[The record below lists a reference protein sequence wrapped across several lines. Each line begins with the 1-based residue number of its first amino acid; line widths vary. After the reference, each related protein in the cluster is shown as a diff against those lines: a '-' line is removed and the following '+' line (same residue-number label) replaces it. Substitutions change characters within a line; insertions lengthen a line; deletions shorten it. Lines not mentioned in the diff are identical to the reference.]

1 MANTQN
7 NKKSSAPKKKAPQ
20 KSNASS
26 KSATQKKDNNKIELS
41 DFAKRQKAAIIM
53 LAVAAFI
60 LFLVIIKGESVWLAM
75 HNGLFGIFGFCVY
88 VIPAVLFY
96 MAIVF
101 SRDKPLGSIAAN
113 LTETAAFVALLS
125 GAIHIFVNDSQYLK
139 DAGIYEQIVDVWEK
153 APSLGSGGVIG
164 AILGGAV
171 SKMFG
176 KTGASVTF
184 IILILLVLMLITG
197 ATISGVFSAIK
208 KPIKSVNEMANEK
221 LEENARRRE
230 QEKLE
235 EKEEKEAPK
244 KAFNPPKQPT
254 VSVERFEDNFITDES
269 TFEPVEE
276 PEIPNIPVIKLPDST
291 PTEIIEN
298 TIEQAVIEKKTK
310 RKKSE
315 PPVPDGEP
323 IQTDESSDSNDEVE
337 QDLPFDNN
345 DSAKQEYIFP
355 PVDCLD
361 FAEKDSSTDNIAE
374 MQLGAKKLI
383 STLESFKIKAEV
395 TNICRG
401 PSVTRYELVPD
412 AGVRINKITNL
423 SDDIAL
429 RLAATSVRIEAPIP
443 GKSAI
448 GIEVPNSA
456 KSMVTIREI
465 IDTPEFRDS
474 KSKLTV
480 ALGKDITGNIIC
492 ADLAKMPHLLVAGT
506 TGSGKSVC
514 LNSMI
519 VSILFNASPDEVKLL
534 MIDPKM
540 VEFTVYNGI
549 AHLEVPVVSNPRKA
563 AGALGWAVGEMEKR
577 YKQFSENGVRD
588 IKGFNK
594 LCEFRDDL
602 QKMHQIV
609 IFIDELSDLMMVS
622 PKEVEDSICRLAQMA
637 RAAGIHL
644 VIATQRPSVDVITG
658 IIKANIPSRIAL
670 SVSSQVDSRTILDAV
685 GAEKLLGNG
694 DMLFNP
700 VGSSKPKRVQGCY
713 ISDAEVERVVNH
725 IKSQAQTT
733 YNEETIHEIEAK
745 AAASEN
751 AKGMASDG
759 TDDDDYDPMLND
771 AIEVVVNAGGASTTM
786 LQKKLK
792 LGYARASRVMDQL
805 EEKGIVGPSE
815 GAKPRAV
822 LISKQQWYE
831 MQALSSGAAP
841 SIDDVFEDDED
852 YAGADEDFD

>member
-1 MANTQN
+1 MATTQN
-7 NKKSSAPKKKAPQ
+7 KKTGAAQKKKPAQKSSAPKKTTTKETA
-20 KSNASS
+20 
-26 KSATQKKDNNKIELS
+26 KKEVNVTV
-41 DFAKRQKAAIIM
+41 KRQKTAIVLMAA
-53 LAVAAFI
+53 AV
-60 LFLVIIKGESVWLAM
+60 FLLCVALIKGESVWLTLHNAM
-75 HNGLFGIFGFCVY
+75 FGIFGFCVY
-88 VIPAVLFY
+88 IIPAVLIY
-96 MAIVF
+96 MAIVYAK
-101 SRDKPLGSIAAN
+101 DKPLGSIAAN
-113 LTETAAFVALLS
+113 LTGTGIFVALLS
-125 GAIHIFVNDSQYLK
+125 GAIHTFANTAEYLSSVGIGIQIS
-139 DAGIYEQIVDVWEK
+139 DAWNK
-153 APSLGSGGVIG
+153 AAALSNGGVFG
-164 AILGGAV
+164 AIIGGAI
-171 SKMFG
+171 SKLFG
-176 KTGASVTF
+176 KTGACIT
-184 IILILLVLMLITG
+184 IILLLVVLAMFLTG
-197 ATISGVFSAIK
+197 TTLLGLLNAIR
-208 KPIKSVNEMANEK
+208 KPVKRVGELTNEK
-221 LEENARRRE
+221 LEQNAVRRE
-230 QEKLE
+230 QLE
-235 EKEEKEAPK
+235 QEREKEKETK

-254 VSVERFEDNFITDES
+254 VAVEKFEDNFITDES
-269 TFEPVEE
+269 TFAPVEDVPM
-276 PEIPNIPVIKLPDST
+276 PEIPVVKLPDAE
-291 PTEIIEN
+291 PTDIIEE
-298 TIEQAVIEKKTK
+298 TIEAAVEEEKPK
-310 RKKSE
+310 RKRKA
-315 PPVPDGEP
+315 PAVPDGEP
-323 IQTDESSDSNDEVE
+323 IEEAVEIPVEVLPDSEPAYVFPTI
-337 QDLPFDNN
+337 DLLNL
-345 DSAKQEYIFP
+345 
-355 PVDCLD
+355 V
-361 FAEKDSSTDNIAE
+361 EKDGSTDSMTE
-374 MQLGAKKLI
+374 MQLGAKKLVA
-383 STLESFKIKAEV
+383 TLESFKINAEV

-401 PSVTRYELVPD
+401 PSVTRYELVPE
-412 AGVRINKITNL
+412 AGVRINKITGL

-448 GIEVPNSA
+448 GIEVPNGA
-456 KSMVTIREI
+456 KSMVSMREI
-465 IDTPEFRDS
+465 IDTPEFRDA
-474 KSKLTV
+474 KSKLNV

-519 VSILFNASPDEVKLL
+519 VSILYNASPDEVKLL

-594 LCEFRDDL
+594 LCETREDL
-602 QKMHQIV
+602 VKMHQIV

-670 SVSSQVDSRTILDAV
+670 SVSSQVDSRTILDSI

-700 VGSSKPKRVQGCY
+700 VGSSKPTRVQGCF

-733 YNEETIHEIEAK
+733 YNEETMHEIEAK
-745 AAASEN
+745 AAAAEN
-751 AKGMASDG
+751 AKKKTVDEDDESDW
-759 TDDDDYDPMLND
+759 DPMLND

-815 GAKPRAV
+815 GAKPRQV
-822 LISKQQWYE
+822 LLTKQQWYE
-831 MQALSSGAAP
+831 MQALADGAGAP
-841 SIDDVFEDDED
+841 NIDDVFADDDDFAGAEDDFE
-852 YAGADEDFD
+852 

>member
-1 MANTQN
+1 MATTQN
-7 NKKSSAPKKKAPQ
+7 KKNGAAQKKKPASKSSAPKKTAAKEPA
-20 KSNASS
+20 
-26 KSATQKKDNNKIELS
+26 KKEVNVTV
-41 DFAKRQKAAIIM
+41 KRQKTAIVLMAA
-53 LAVAAFI
+53 AV
-60 LFLVIIKGESVWLAM
+60 FLLCVALIKGESVWLTLHNAM
-75 HNGLFGIFGFCVY
+75 FGIFGFCVY
-88 VIPAVLFY
+88 IIPAVLIY
-96 MAIVF
+96 MAIVYAK
-101 SRDKPLGSIAAN
+101 DKPLGSIAAN
-113 LTETAAFVALLS
+113 LTGTGIFVALLS
-125 GAIHIFVNDSQYLK
+125 GAIHTFANTAEYLNTVGIGIQISDS
-139 DAGIYEQIVDVWEK
+139 WNK
-153 APSLGSGGVIG
+153 AAALSNGGVFG
-164 AILGGAV
+164 AIIGGAI
-171 SKMFG
+171 SKLFG
-176 KTGASVTF
+176 KTGACITIV
-184 IILILLVLMLITG
+184 LLLVVLAMFLTG
-197 ATISGVFSAIK
+197 TTLLGLLNAIR
-208 KPIKSVNEMANEK
+208 KPVKRVGELTNEK
-221 LEENARRRE
+221 LEQNAARRE
-230 QEKLE
+230 QLE
-235 EKEEKEAPK
+235 QEREKEKETK

-254 VSVERFEDNFITDES
+254 ISVEKFEDNFITDES
-269 TFEPVEE
+269 TFAPVEE
-276 PEIPNIPVIKLPDST
+276 VPVPEIPVVKLPDAE
-291 PTEIIEN
+291 PTDIIEE
-298 TIEQAVIEKKTK
+298 TIEAAVEEEKPK
-310 RKKSE
+310 RKRKA
-315 PPVPDGEP
+315 PAVPDGEP
-323 IQTDESSDSNDEVE
+323 IEEAVEIPVEVLPDSEPAYVFPTI
-337 QDLPFDNN
+337 DLLN
-345 DSAKQEYIFP
+345 
-355 PVDCLD
+355 VV
-361 FAEKDSSTDNIAE
+361 EKDGSTDSMTE
-374 MQLGAKKLI
+374 MQIGAKKLV
-383 STLESFKIKAEV
+383 STLESFKINAEV

-401 PSVTRYELVPD
+401 PSVTRYELVPE
-412 AGVRINKITNL
+412 AGVRINKITGL

-448 GIEVPNSA
+448 GIEVPNGA
-456 KSMVTIREI
+456 KSMVSMREI
-465 IDTPEFRDS
+465 IDTPEFRDA
-474 KSKLTV
+474 KSKLNV

-519 VSILFNASPDEVKLL
+519 VSILYNASPDEVKLL

-594 LCEFRDDL
+594 LCETREDL
-602 QKMHQIV
+602 VKMHQIV

-670 SVSSQVDSRTILDAV
+670 SVSSQVDSRTILDSI

-700 VGSSKPKRVQGCY
+700 VGSSKPTRVQGCF

-733 YNEETIHEIEAK
+733 YNEETMHEIEAK
-745 AAASEN
+745 AAAAEN
-751 AKGMASDG
+751 AKKKTVDEDDESDW
-759 TDDDDYDPMLND
+759 DPMLND

-822 LISKQQWYE
+822 LLTKQQWYE
-831 MQALSSGAAP
+831 MQALADGAGAP
-841 SIDDVFEDDED
+841 NIDDVFADDDDFAGAEDDFE
-852 YAGADEDFD
+852 

>member
-1 MANTQN
+1 MATTQN
-7 NKKSSAPKKKAPQ
+7 KKSGAAQKKKPAQKSSAPKKTTAKEPA
-20 KSNASS
+20 
-26 KSATQKKDNNKIELS
+26 KKEVNVTV
-41 DFAKRQKAAIIM
+41 KRQKTAIVLMAA
-53 LAVAAFI
+53 AV
-60 LFLVIIKGESVWLAM
+60 FLLCVALIKGESVWLTLHNAM
-75 HNGLFGIFGFCVY
+75 FGIFGFCVY
-88 VIPAVLFY
+88 IIPAVLIY
-96 MAIVF
+96 MAIVYAK
-101 SRDKPLGSIAAN
+101 DKPLGSIAAN
-113 LTETAAFVALLS
+113 LTGTGIFVALLS
-125 GAIHIFVNDSQYLK
+125 GAIHTFANTAEYLNTVGIGIQISDS
-139 DAGIYEQIVDVWEK
+139 WNK
-153 APSLGSGGVIG
+153 AASLSNGGVFG
-164 AILGGAV
+164 AIIGGAV
-171 SKMFG
+171 SKLFG
-176 KTGASVTF
+176 KTGACITIV
-184 IILILLVLMLITG
+184 LLLVVLAMFLTG
-197 ATISGVFSAIK
+197 TTLLGLLNAIR
-208 KPIKSVNEMANEK
+208 KPVKRVGELTNEK
-221 LEENARRRE
+221 LEQNAARRE
-230 QEKLE
+230 QLE
-235 EKEEKEAPK
+235 QEREKEKETK
-244 KAFNPPKQPT
+244 KAFSPPKQPT
-254 VSVERFEDNFITDES
+254 VAVEKFEDNFITDES
-269 TFEPVEE
+269 TFAPVEDVPM
-276 PEIPNIPVIKLPDST
+276 PEIPVVKLPDAE
-291 PTEIIEN
+291 PTDIIEE
-298 TIEQAVIEKKTK
+298 TIEAAVEEEKPKK
-310 RKKSE
+310 RRKA
-315 PPVPDGEP
+315 PAVPDGEP
-323 IQTDESSDSNDEVE
+323 IEEAVEIPVEVLPDAE
-337 QDLPFDNN
+337 PAYVFPTIDLLN
-345 DSAKQEYIFP
+345 I
-355 PVDCLD
+355 V
-361 FAEKDSSTDNIAE
+361 EKDGSTDSMTE
-374 MQLGAKKLI
+374 MQIGAKKLV
-383 STLESFKIKAEV
+383 STLESFKINAEV

-401 PSVTRYELVPD
+401 PSVTRYELVPE
-412 AGVRINKITNL
+412 AGVRINKITGL

-448 GIEVPNSA
+448 GIEVPNGA
-456 KSMVTIREI
+456 KSMVSMREI
-465 IDTPEFRDS
+465 IDTPEFRDA
-474 KSKLTV
+474 KSKLNV

-519 VSILFNASPDEVKLL
+519 VSILYNASPDEVKLL

-588 IKGFNK
+588 IKGFNR
-594 LCEFRDDL
+594 LCETREDL
-602 QKMHQIV
+602 VKMHQIV

-670 SVSSQVDSRTILDAV
+670 SVSSQVDSRTILDSI

-700 VGSSKPKRVQGCY
+700 VGSSKPTRVQGCF

-733 YNEETIHEIEAK
+733 YNEETMHEIEAK
-745 AAASEN
+745 AAAAEN
-751 AKGMASDG
+751 AKKKTVDEDDESDW
-759 TDDDDYDPMLND
+759 DPMLND

-822 LISKQQWYE
+822 LLTKQQWYE
-831 MQALSSGAAP
+831 MQALADGAGAP
-841 SIDDVFEDDED
+841 NIDDVFADDDDFAGAEDDFE
-852 YAGADEDFD
+852 

>member
-1 MANTQN
+1 MATTQN
-7 NKKSSAPKKKAPQ
+7 KKTGTAQKKKPAPKSSAPKKTAAKEPA
-20 KSNASS
+20 
-26 KSATQKKDNNKIELS
+26 KKEVNVTV
-41 DFAKRQKAAIIM
+41 KRQKTAIVLMAA
-53 LAVAAFI
+53 AV
-60 LFLVIIKGESVWLAM
+60 FLLCVALIKGESVWLTLHNAM
-75 HNGLFGIFGFCVY
+75 FGIFGFCVY
-88 VIPAVLFY
+88 IIPAVLIY
-96 MAIVF
+96 MAIVYAK
-101 SRDKPLGSIAAN
+101 DKPLGSIAAN
-113 LTETAAFVALLS
+113 LTGTGIFVALLS
-125 GAIHIFVNDSQYLK
+125 GAIHTFANTAEYLNTVGIGIQISDS
-139 DAGIYEQIVDVWEK
+139 WNK
-153 APSLGSGGVIG
+153 AASLSNGGVFG
-164 AILGGAV
+164 AIIGGAI
-171 SKMFG
+171 SKLFG
-176 KTGASVTF
+176 KTGACITIV
-184 IILILLVLMLITG
+184 LLLVVLAMFLTG
-197 ATISGVFSAIK
+197 TTLLGLLNAIR
-208 KPIKSVNEMANEK
+208 KPVKRVGELTNEK
-221 LEENARRRE
+221 LEQNAARRE
-230 QEKLE
+230 QLELEREK
-235 EKEEKEAPK
+235 EKEEKETK

-254 VSVERFEDNFITDES
+254 VAVEKFEDNFITDES
-269 TFEPVEE
+269 TFAPVEE
-276 PEIPNIPVIKLPDST
+276 VPMPEIPVVKLPDAE
-291 PTEIIEN
+291 PTDIIEE
-298 TIEQAVIEKKTK
+298 TIEAAVEAEKPK
-310 RKKSE
+310 RRRKA
-315 PPVPDGEP
+315 PAVPDGEP
-323 IQTDESSDSNDEVE
+323 IEEAVEIPVEVLPDSEPAYVFPTI
-337 QDLPFDNN
+337 DLLN
-345 DSAKQEYIFP
+345 I
-355 PVDCLD
+355 V
-361 FAEKDSSTDNIAE
+361 EKDGSTDSMTE
-374 MQLGAKKLI
+374 MQIGAKKLVA
-383 STLESFKIKAEV
+383 TLESFKINAEV

-401 PSVTRYELVPD
+401 PSVTRYELVPE
-412 AGVRINKITNL
+412 AGVRINKITGL

-448 GIEVPNSA
+448 GIEVPNGA
-456 KSMVTIREI
+456 KSMVSMREI
-465 IDTPEFRDS
+465 IDTPEFRDA
-474 KSKLTV
+474 KSKLNV

-519 VSILFNASPDEVKLL
+519 VSILYNASPDEVKLL

-594 LCEFRDDL
+594 LCETREDL
-602 QKMHQIV
+602 VKMHQIV

-670 SVSSQVDSRTILDAV
+670 SVSSQVDSRTILDSI

-700 VGSSKPKRVQGCY
+700 VGSSKPTRVQGCF

-733 YNEETIHEIEAK
+733 YNEETMHEIEAK
-745 AAASEN
+745 AAAAEN
-751 AKGMASDG
+751 AKKKTVDEDDESDW
-759 TDDDDYDPMLND
+759 DPMLND

-822 LISKQQWYE
+822 LLTKQQWYE
-831 MQALSSGAAP
+831 MQALADGAGAP
-841 SIDDVFEDDED
+841 NIDDVFEDDD
-852 YAGADEDFD
+852 DFAGAEDDFE

>member
-1 MANTQN
+1 MATTQN
-7 NKKSSAPKKKAPQ
+7 KKAGTAQKKKPASKSSAPKKTAAKEPA
-20 KSNASS
+20 
-26 KSATQKKDNNKIELS
+26 KKEVNVTV
-41 DFAKRQKAAIIM
+41 KRQKTAIVLMAA
-53 LAVAAFI
+53 AV
-60 LFLVIIKGESVWLAM
+60 FLLCVALIKGESVWLTLHNAM
-75 HNGLFGIFGFCVY
+75 FGIFGFCVY
-88 VIPAVLFY
+88 IIPAVLIY
-96 MAIVF
+96 MAIVYAK
-101 SRDKPLGSIAAN
+101 DKPLGSIAAN
-113 LTETAAFVALLS
+113 LTGTGVFVALLS
-125 GAIHIFVNDSQYLK
+125 GAIHTFANTAEYLNTVGIGIQISDS
-139 DAGIYEQIVDVWEK
+139 WNK
-153 APSLGSGGVIG
+153 AAALSNGGVFGAVIGG
-164 AILGGAV
+164 AI
-171 SKMFG
+171 SKLFG
-176 KTGASVTF
+176 KTGACITIV
-184 IILILLVLMLITG
+184 LLLVVLAMFLTG
-197 ATISGVFSAIK
+197 TTLLGLLNAIR
-208 KPIKSVNEMANEK
+208 KPVKRVGELTNEK
-221 LEENARRRE
+221 LEQNAARRE
-230 QEKLE
+230 QLE
-235 EKEEKEAPK
+235 QEREKEKETK

-254 VSVERFEDNFITDES
+254 ISVEKFEDNFITDES
-269 TFEPVEE
+269 TFAPVEE
-276 PEIPNIPVIKLPDST
+276 VPVPEIPVVKLPDAE
-291 PTEIIEN
+291 PTDIIEE
-298 TIEQAVIEKKTK
+298 TIEAAVEEEKPK
-310 RKKSE
+310 RKRKA
-315 PPVPDGEP
+315 PAVPDGEP
-323 IQTDESSDSNDEVE
+323 IEEAVEIPVEVLPDAE
-337 QDLPFDNN
+337 PAYVFPTIDLLN
-345 DSAKQEYIFP
+345 I
-355 PVDCLD
+355 V
-361 FAEKDSSTDNIAE
+361 EKDGSTDSMTE
-374 MQLGAKKLI
+374 MQIGAKKLV
-383 STLESFKIKAEV
+383 STLESFKINAEV

-401 PSVTRYELVPD
+401 PSVTRYELVPE
-412 AGVRINKITNL
+412 AGVRINKITGL

-448 GIEVPNSA
+448 GIEVPNGA
-456 KSMVTIREI
+456 KSMVSMREI
-465 IDTPEFRDS
+465 IDTPEFRDA
-474 KSKLTV
+474 KSKLNV

-519 VSILFNASPDEVKLL
+519 VSILYNASPDEVKLL

-594 LCEFRDDL
+594 LCETREDL
-602 QKMHQIV
+602 VKMHQIV

-670 SVSSQVDSRTILDAV
+670 SVSSQVDSRTILDSI

-700 VGSSKPKRVQGCY
+700 VGSSKPTRVQGCF

-733 YNEETIHEIEAK
+733 YNEETMHEIEAK
-745 AAASEN
+745 AAAAEN
-751 AKGMASDG
+751 AKKKTVDEDDESDW
-759 TDDDDYDPMLND
+759 DPMLND

-822 LISKQQWYE
+822 LLTKQQWYE
-831 MQALSSGAAP
+831 MQALADGAGAP
-841 SIDDVFEDDED
+841 NIDDVFADDDDFAGAEDDFE
-852 YAGADEDFD
+852 